1 MYRDSRV
8 GGAVVAQSV
17 GEADLPPRHIT
28 RSRVEVIGGDA
39 VLVADRVLVVGA
51 GGPCECVARAQRSA
65 RGRCAA
71 AHAPAVA
78 AVAARVHRPYTAA
91 ARVHS
96 QPIAPRRPTTYSYT
110 INVRSVVDGL
120 RGAESSAGGE
130 RRHTCTVQH
139 T

>member
-1 MYRDSRV
+1 MR
-8 GGAVVAQSV
+8 GAVAQS
-17 GEADLPPRHIT
+17 GEAQLPPRHLT
-28 RSRVEVIGGDA
+28 RTRVEGGGVVILI
-39 VLVADRVLVVGA
+39 VDRVLVVTA

-71 AHAPAVA
+71 ARAPHFADLSVA
-78 AVAARVHRPYTAA
+78 AFAARVHRPYTAA